1 MGLRTMYITRP
12 RAKSFVI
19 EVKRTGKRS
28 LAPTSALKT
37 SYTGS
42 DLVERVFGSFV
53 TPSVGR
59 LEKLARPNDRAEGAR
74 PSQAPSAASV
84 SDGILTHTPEPNA
97 RRVLPDLL
105 AVVVDPVEER
115 VKQQAE
121 QRAAQRRAL
130 LESRRSKALSISE
143 GEPISKDRV
152 GPSDDAV
159 REGPQ
164 PTTSGKPTND
174 VLTPAMR
181 KARRAGLRPPRLPLG
196 QRWKRRLP
204 QACW

>member
-1 MGLRTMYITRP
+1 MYITRP
-12 RAKSFVI
+12 RAKSFVV
-19 EVKRTGKRS
+19 EVKRSGKRP
-28 LAPTSALKT
+28 LDPTSAPKT
-37 SYTGS
+37 SYAGF

-59 LEKLARPNDRAEGAR
+59 PEKLARPHDRAEGPR

-84 SDGILTHTPEPNA
+84 SDSIQADAPERNA

-115 VKQQAE
+115 MKQQAE
-121 QRAAQRRAL
+121 QQAARRRAL
-130 LESRRSKALSISE
+130 LESRRSKASSNPD
-143 GEPISKDRV
+143 GQPIFKDRV
-152 GPSDDAV
+152 RPSGDAV
-159 REGPQ
+159 REVPQ
-164 PTTSGKPTND
+164 PTTSGKQKNG

-181 KARRAGLRPPRLPLG
+181 KARRAGLRPPRLPPG

-204 QACW
+204 KACW

>member
-1 MGLRTMYITRP
+1 MYITRP
-12 RAKSFVI
+12 RAKSFVV

-28 LAPTSALKT
+28 LDPTSASKT
-37 SYTGS
+37 SHAGS
-42 DLVERVFGSFV
+42 NLVERVFGSFV
-53 TPSVGR
+53 TPLAGR
-59 LEKLARPNDRAEGAR
+59 PEKLARPHDRAEGAR

-105 AVVVDPVEER
+105 SVVVDPVEER
-115 VKQQAE
+115 MKQQAE
-121 QRAAQRRAL
+121 QRAAQRKAVP
-130 LESRRSKALSISE
+130 ESRRSKASSNPD
-143 GEPISKDRV
+143 GEPVRQDR
-152 GPSDDAV
+152 GGASDDAV
-159 REGPQ
+159 REAPQ
-164 PTTSGKPTND
+164 PTTSGKQKND

>member
-1 MGLRTMYITRP
+1 MYITRP
-12 RAKSFVI
+12 RAKSFVV
-19 EVKRTGKRS
+19 EVKRAGKRS
-28 LAPTSALKT
+28 PDPTSASKT
-37 SYTGS
+37 PHRGS

-53 TPSVGR
+53 TPSAGR
-59 LEKLARPNDRAEGAR
+59 PEKLARPHDRAEGAR

-84 SDGILTHTPEPNA
+84 SNGVLTHTPEPNA

-105 AVVVDPVEER
+105 SVVIDPVEER
-115 VKQQAE
+115 MKQQAE
-121 QRAAQRRAL
+121 QRAAQRKAVP
-130 LESRRSKALSISE
+130 ESRRSKASGNPD
-143 GEPISKDRV
+143 GEPVRQDRV
-152 GPSDDAV
+152 GASDDAV
-159 REGPQ
+159 REAPQ
-164 PTTSGKPTND
+164 PTTSGKQKND

>member
-1 MGLRTMYITRP
+1 MYITRP
-12 RAKSFVI
+12 RAKSFVV
-19 EVKRTGKRS
+19 EVKRAGKRS
-28 LAPTSALKT
+28 PDPTSASKT
-37 SYTGS
+37 SHTGS

-53 TPSVGR
+53 TPSAGR
-59 LEKLARPNDRAEGAR
+59 PEKLAWPHDRAEGAR

-84 SDGILTHTPEPNA
+84 SGGILTHTPEPNA

-105 AVVVDPVEER
+105 SLVVDPVEER
-115 VKQQAE
+115 MKQQAE
-121 QRAAQRRAL
+121 QRAARRRAV
-130 LESRRSKALSISE
+130 LESRRSNVSSASYQ
-143 GEPISKDRV
+143 EPILNARG

-159 REGPQ
+159 REAPQ
-164 PTTSGKPTND
+164 PTTSGKRKKD